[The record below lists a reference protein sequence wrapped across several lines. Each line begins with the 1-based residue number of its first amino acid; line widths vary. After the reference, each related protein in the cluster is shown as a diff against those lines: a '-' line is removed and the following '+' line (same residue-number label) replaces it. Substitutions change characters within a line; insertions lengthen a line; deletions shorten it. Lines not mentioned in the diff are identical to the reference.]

1 VNSSLQQLANLIA
14 DELAGISAQ
23 ELAWHPE
30 EKWSIGQILEHLS
43 LTYSG
48 TRIVF
53 ERCRQAGKPS
63 ARAATP
69 KDRLR
74 AFLVTRLGY
83 LPGGQEAP
91 AETRPKGLAPL
102 RVISALARKIAAM
115 DESIRACEQ
124 HFGSD
129 VKLVN
134 HPFLGPLTSDEW
146 RRFHCVH
153 GRHHL
158 RQIRRLRR
166 LMEAQ

>member
-1 VNSSLQQLANLIA
+1 MAPGREVEYRPHSGAPFAHLQWN
-14 DELAGISAQ
+14 
-23 ELAWHPE
+23 
-30 EKWSIGQILEHLS
+30 KN
-43 LTYSG
+43 
-48 TRIVF
+48 
-53 ERCRQAGKPS
+53 
-63 ARAATP
+63 
-69 KDRLR
+69 RLR
-74 AFLVTRLGY
+74 ALPTSWKALGQSGNTQGSPASFPGHAPW
-83 LPGGQEAP
+83 LPARWSEAP

-158 RQIRRLRR
+158 RQIRRLRQ